1 MKLSKLLSVAL
12 LGAVF
17 TTSAMAAG
25 TTAGTKITN
34 QPTLNYSMGNKVIK
48 DTKVQSASY
57 VVDKVINLV
66 IARTADYK
74 QNLAVG
80 ESKMASFTVSN
91 KGNSDENFL
100 LKRFGVKQ
108 QFDFSINKFYVDA
121 DNSGIIEP
129 KEKIDT
135 KYIKLAKDAKAT
147 VFMEVSTDAKTSLK
161 KVNSDGLLVQVV
173 DASLKAYTASKTNNL
188 FEVDVVFADGDGGAD
203 ANRDGQYGSYYQWTT
218 VQGGDVKLTIKTD
231 YNLITAD
238 PINGACKDYD
248 DAMSRRFKAIPGA
261 TSLKSWRITNN
272 TETVAKNVV
281 FKIKINT
288 STEKIAKD
296 GSNIWN
302 HGDIKDIKKHSLF
315 VTSEHKLLSVG
326 KFDGRDTVTY
336 TIPEIKPGGYARP
349 FIVTEIK

>member
-1 MKLSKLLSVAL
+1 MKLSRILSVAL
-12 LGAVF
+12 LGAVAM
-17 TTSAMAAG
+17 TSSAMAAG

-66 IARTADYK
+66 TVRTADYK

-80 ESKMASFTVSN
+80 ESKMVSFTVTN
-91 KGNSDENFL
+91 KGNSTENFL

-161 KVNSDGLLVQVV
+161 KVNSDGILVQVV

-188 FEVDVVFADGDGGAD
+188 SEVDVVFADGNGGAD

-218 VQGGDVKLTIKTD
+218 VQGGDVKLDVVIEYEKVIK
-231 YNLITAD
+231 D
-238 PINGACKDYD
+238 PVNGT
-248 DAMSRRFKAIPGA
+248 RNPKAIPGA
-261 TSLKSWRITNN
+261 QVLLKYQITNK
-272 TETVAKNVV
+272 TKTVAKNINFTINYDPSMVRLAKSKEV
-281 FKIKINT
+281 F
-288 STEKIAKD
+288 
-296 GSNIWN
+296 GY
-302 HGDIKDIKKHSLF
+302 GIKKPYFITDRSGRE
-315 VTSEHKLLSVG
+315 TGKSVETKKG
-326 KFDGRDTVTY
+326 TITF
-336 TIPEIKPGGYARP
+336 TIPEIKPG
-349 FIVTEIK
+349 VTYYPHTATIIQ